1 MPSAIF
7 RRRRHVHLSA
17 RLIALQLALIQA
29 EQTLH
34 HDDLTI
40 LLNRKGFR
48 RACDL
53 HPEPGSTV
61 LSCAMIDLDDFKAI
75 NDTLGHPV
83 GDQALQHFAQALR
96 GRLRREDAVARL
108 GGDEFA
114 LLLINASNRNV
125 ECLLQQIQ

>member
-1 MPSAIF
+1 
-7 RRRRHVHLSA
+7 
-17 RLIALQLALIQA
+17 
-29 EQTLH
+29 
-34 HDDLTI
+34 
-40 LLNRKGFR
+40 
-48 RACDL
+48 
-53 HPEPGSTV
+53 
-61 LSCAMIDLDDFKAI
+61 MIDLDDFKAI

-125 ECLLQQIQ
+125 ECLLQQIQCDLRQEAMPFGILRFSAGIAEKAPDESLSQTLARADAALRQAKQRGKSCIVYAAATTAS